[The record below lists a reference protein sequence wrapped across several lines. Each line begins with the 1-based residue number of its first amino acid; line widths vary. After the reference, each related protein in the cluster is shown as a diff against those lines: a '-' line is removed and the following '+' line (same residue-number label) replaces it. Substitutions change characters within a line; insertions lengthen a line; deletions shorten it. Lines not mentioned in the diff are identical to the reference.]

1 MNQYKKKLLNQLF
14 IIIGLS
20 AVTIIVTVVLYLSKI
35 HEHTFYFMCGFSAS
49 LSVITILLLIN
60 YIRVSLDPQRL
71 KQQQIKDADERNIL
85 IEQRVQAM
93 SFRVFSGLLA
103 TITIILAF
111 VDSEMM
117 LIFAGTLWLAI
128 IVKLV
133 LFIYYKKNL

>member
-1 MNQYKKKLLNQLF
+1 MNQYKKKLLNHLF

-93 SFRVFSGLLA
+93 SFRIFSGLLA
-103 TITIILAF
+103 IITIILAF

-117 LIFAGTLWLAI
+117 LIFAGILWLAI